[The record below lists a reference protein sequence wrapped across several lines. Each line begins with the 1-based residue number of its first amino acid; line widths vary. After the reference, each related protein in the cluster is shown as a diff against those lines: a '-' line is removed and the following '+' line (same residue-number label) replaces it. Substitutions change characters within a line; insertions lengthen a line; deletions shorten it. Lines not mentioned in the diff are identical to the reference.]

1 MVSKAR
7 ISQYFDKHIDLFLF
21 KDDKN
26 INCIVTL
33 FEIVGL

>member
-21 KDDKN
+21 KDGIN
-26 INCIVTL
+26 IHSVVTL